1 MRSGLNTH
9 KNDAAMDAILQIS
22 SYIEKST
29 SVSDLSE
36 LMACEGL
43 ASKVYFKNHF
53 NNVQWLKQFNQTDSV
68 YIFKLSNTC
77 RVEKYGFAK
86 NEDFDLLIVE

>member
-1 MRSGLNTH
+1 MLQYSVYEIDNSERILNNIIT
-9 KNDAAMDAILQIS
+9 
-22 SYIEKST
+22 
-29 SVSDLSE
+29 DL
-36 LMACEGL
+36 
-43 ASKVYFKNHF
+43 
-53 NNVQWLKQFNQTDSV
+53 NNKWLKQFNQTDSV